1 MTKALFKFLP
11 LTFALIA
18 IQQAKAGTGCVVL
31 EADTTWANYSSGE
44 LFTEGSILMEEEFWH
59 EAERVWAY
67 AMKTRPKNRV
77 AKFKRAVCMS
87 EIGGD
92 WPATKALLEEVTK
105 GGLTLRYDPFN
116 PNQMIPPVDAW
127 LWLANAEHRMGEFDL
142 ARKHVDS
149 FLAKAGEKHG
159 STEWASKILAEVRF
173 AERQLDN
180 PTDAFVSS
188 MSINSEGNETHPV
201 LTADGQTMFFS
212 SDRARSNGSN
222 HGRVDPNTKTHYF
235 DIYRTELQQDSTWE
249 EPEYLNM
256 GIRNHAKVIGSDAF
270 GQKLIVLDDDG
281 WTHELKTTE
290 RWERGWTVA
299 EPLYL
304 DRTIPNEGEIV
315 FFPNKDRLIASVKMR
330 RGEGGFD
337 LYESALDAEGRWGKL
352 KSLGT
357 RVNTWGDEITPF
369 VAADGVTVFF
379 ASNGLQSMGGFDV
392 YRTTRNAAGGWT
404 EPEHLGAPINS
415 VDDDM
420 AFVIGAKAEVGY
432 LASRR
437 NVERGDLQLFE
448 VSMNG
453 APSLEQEVVILTLDA
468 ENLDNDVQPE
478 LLIVKDANTGDVIQ
492 RVERENTADVFNLI
506 LPTGRDYVVESAEA
520 SLPSEE
526 AVSQAPAIRRT
537 LKLSEDLAPE
547 VIALTFEEVFQDVE
561 STDEP
566 QNEVA
571 ENVANAVPFV
581 VRAPEK
587 VTVDE
592 ALVTVSDTEEAT
604 VEEVSVEDAPVD
616 VAPVDQALVA
626 ATTPNPEG
634 VNADAN
640 EAVKEDVDATPE
652 AVQQVAAELESE
664 AQVEENKKPS
674 EETALEETS
683 VAAEQPAGGS
693 SIPAKETHPTIVG
706 EVMQSS
712 APLAPMALAAVDAG
726 HTVMAIQLYSG
737 QVHTNRMDMAP
748 ALDFIVAQSA
758 KGKPVV
764 RIEGSASE
772 GPSSR
777 AGGNMELASSRAM
790 DVYLRL
796 VDGLAKRGLEKGRD
810 YEVKV
815 VRRVQPDGETP
826 SSFVQSE
833 AHPASFQ
840 YVRMDVAVR

>member
-1 MTKALFKFLP
+1 MKLDAIKPLHQYLLLALA
-11 LTFALIA
+11 LTASSFAT
-18 IQQAKAGTGCVVL
+18 AGTLQPAMEV
-31 EADTTWANYSSGE
+31 DSTWVNYSAVE

-87 EIGGD
+87 EIGED

-116 PNQMIPPVDAW
+116 PNQLVPPVDAW

-149 FLAKAGEKHG
+149 FLANAGEKHG

-173 AERQLDN
+173 AERQLGN

-188 MSINSEGNETHPV
+188 MTVNSEGNETHPV

-249 EPEYLNM
+249 DPEYLNL
-256 GIRNHAKVIGSDAF
+256 GIRNHANVIGSDAF

-299 EPLYL
+299 EPFYL

-315 FFPNKDRLIASVKMR
+315 FFPNKDRLIASVKRR
-330 RGEGGFD
+330 RGEGGYD
-337 LYESALDAEGRWGKL
+337 LYESALDADGRWSKL
-352 KSLGT
+352 SSLGS

-379 ASNGLQSMGGFDV
+379 ASDGLQSMGGFDV

-420 AFVIGAKAEVGY
+420 AFVIGAKGEVGY

-437 NVERGDLQLFE
+437 NVARGDLQLFE

-468 ENLDNDVQPE
+468 ENLDNDAQPE

-520 SLPSEE
+520 SPIETEGE
-526 AVSQAPAIRRT
+526 AATPVVRRT
-537 LKLSEDLAPE
+537 LTLSEDLAPE
-547 VIALTFEEVFQDVE
+547 VIALTFEEVFEDAEENPSSVDEIAEVDVQE
-561 STDEP
+561 T
-566 QNEVA
+566 
-571 ENVANAVPFV
+571 PFV
-581 VRAPEK
+581 VRAPQDVK
-587 VTVDE
+587 AQDVAVTQPQ
-592 ALVTVSDTEEAT
+592 VTPAPTEEALEEEAKDGEAIADMPKAAQGNAET
-604 VEEVSVEDAPVD
+604 SEDEPAKEAEALEEQDEATSVEEVASV
-616 VAPVDQALVA
+616 
-626 ATTPNPEG
+626 ATSEPSSE
-634 VNADAN
+634 
-640 EAVKEDVDATPE
+640 ATPE
-652 AVQQVAAELESE
+652 PSTDDDVPSKEGSAETGMVRQL
-664 AQVEENKKPS
+664 
-674 EETALEETS
+674 
-683 VAAEQPAGGS
+683 
-693 SIPAKETHPTIVG
+693 
-706 EVMQSS
+706 S
-712 APLAPMALAAVDAG
+712 APLAPMALAAVNAG
-726 HTVMAIQLYSG
+726 ETVMAIQLYSG

-748 ALDFIVAQSA
+748 VLDFIEAQKA
-758 KGKPVV
+758 KGNPVV
-764 RIEGSASE
+764 RIEGSASD

-796 VDGLAKRGLEKGRD
+796 VGGLADHGLEKGRD
-810 YEVKV
+810 YEVVV
-815 VRRVQPDGETP
+815 VRRVQPDGDTP
-826 SSFVQSE
+826 ASFVQGG
-833 AHPASFQ
+833 ADPASFQ
-840 YVRMDVAVR
+840 YVRVDVTVR

>member
-1 MTKALFKFLP
+1 MSKALFKFLP
-11 LTFALIA
+11 LVIALTA
-18 IQQAKAGTGCVVL
+18 IQPAEAGTGCVVT
-31 EADTTWANYSSGE
+31 EADTTWANYSSVE

-87 EIGGD
+87 EIGED
-92 WPATKALLEEVTK
+92 WPATKALLEEVTQ

-116 PNQMIPPVDAW
+116 PNQTFPPVDAW

-149 FLAKAGEKHG
+149 FLAKAGERHG

-201 LTADGQTMFFS
+201 LTADGQVMFFS
-212 SDRARSNGSN
+212 ADRARSNGSN
-222 HGRVDPNTKTHYF
+222 HGRVDPNTKTHYY

-290 RWERGWTVA
+290 LWERGWTVA
-299 EPLYL
+299 EPFYL

-315 FFPNKDRLIASVKMR
+315 FFPNKNRLIASVKMR

-337 LYESALDAEGRWGKL
+337 LFESALDAEGRWSKL
-352 KSLGT
+352 KSLGN

-379 ASNGLQSMGGFDV
+379 ASNGLPSMGGLDV
-392 YRTTRNAAGGWT
+392 YRTTTNASGGWT

-420 AFVIGAKAEVGY
+420 AFVIGAKGEVGY

-437 NVERGDLQLFE
+437 DVKRGDLQLFE

-453 APSLEQEVVILTLDA
+453 APSLEQEVVILSLDA

-492 RVERENTADVFNLI
+492 RVERENTEDVFNLI

-520 SLPSEE
+520 PLPGED
-526 AVSQAPAIRRT
+526 AVPQAPAIRRT
-537 LKLSEDLAPE
+537 LKVSEDLAPE
-547 VIALTFEEVFQDVE
+547 VIALTFEEVFLEVE
-561 STDEP
+561 SKDEP

-571 ENVANAVPFV
+571 ENVADTAPFV

-587 VTVDE
+587 VNTDDT
-592 ALVTVSDTEEAT
+592 LVMDSDTEKAI
-604 VEEVSVEDAPVD
+604 VEEAPVEE
-616 VAPVDQALVA
+616 APVDQALVA
-626 ATTPNPEG
+626 ENTPNSQV
-634 VNADAN
+634 VNE
-640 EAVKEDVDATPE
+640 EAAI
-652 AVQQVAAELESE
+652 AAE
-664 AQVEENKKPS
+664 KP
-674 EETALEETS
+674 
-683 VAAEQPAGGS
+683 AAD
-693 SIPAKETHPTIVG
+693 SITPAKEGKATNDG
-706 EVMQSS
+706 DVMQSS
-712 APLAPMALAAVDAG
+712 APLAPMALAAADAG
-726 HTVMAIQLYSG
+726 LTVMAIQLYRG
-737 QVHTNRMDMAP
+737 QVHTNRMDMTR

-764 RIEGSASE
+764 RIEGSASD

-777 AGGNMELASSRAM
+777 AGGNMDLASSRAM

-796 VDGLAKRGLEKGRD
+796 VDGLVNLGLEKGRD
-810 YEVKV
+810 YEVNV
-815 VRRVQPDGETP
+815 VRRVQPDGDTP
-826 SSFVQSE
+826 VSFVQGE

-840 YVRMDVAVR
+840 YVRVDVDVR

>member
-1 MTKALFKFLP
+1 MSKALFKFLP
-11 LTFALIA
+11 LAIALTA
-18 IQQAKAGTGCVVL
+18 IEPAEAGTGCVVI
-31 EADTTWANYSSGE
+31 EADTTWANYSSVE
-44 LFTEGSILMEEEFWH
+44 LFTEGSILMEEEFWY

-87 EIGGD
+87 EIGED
-92 WPATKALLEEVTK
+92 WPATKALLEEVTQ

-116 PNQMIPPVDAW
+116 PNQTFPPVDAW

-149 FLAKAGEKHG
+149 FLAKAGERHG

-188 MSINSEGNETHPV
+188 MSVNSEGNETHPV
-201 LTADGQTMFFS
+201 LTADGQVMFFS

-222 HGRVDPNTKTHYF
+222 HGRVDPNTKTHYY

-290 RWERGWTVA
+290 LWERGWTVA
-299 EPLYL
+299 EPFYL

-315 FFPNKDRLIASVKMR
+315 FFPNKNRLIASVKMR

-337 LYESALDAEGRWGKL
+337 LFESALDAEGRWSKL
-352 KSLGT
+352 KSLGN

-379 ASNGLQSMGGFDV
+379 ASNGLPSMGGLDV
-392 YRTTRNAAGGWT
+392 YRTTRNASGGWT

-420 AFVIGAKAEVGY
+420 AFVIGAKGEVGY

-437 NVERGDLQLFE
+437 DVKRGDLQLFE

-453 APSLEQEVVILTLDA
+453 APSLEQEVVILSLDA

-492 RVERENTADVFNLI
+492 RVERENTEDVFNLI

-520 SLPSEE
+520 PLPGED
-526 AVSQAPAIRRT
+526 AVPQDPAIRRT
-537 LKLSEDLAPE
+537 LKVSEDLAPE
-547 VIALTFEEVFQDVE
+547 VIALTFEEVFLEVE
-561 STDEP
+561 SKDEP

-571 ENVANAVPFV
+571 ENVADTAPFV

-587 VTVDE
+587 VNTDDT
-592 ALVTVSDTEEAT
+592 LVMDSDTEKAI
-604 VEEVSVEDAPVD
+604 VEEAPVEE
-616 VAPVDQALVA
+616 APVDQALVA
-626 ATTPNPEG
+626 ENTPNSQV
-634 VNADAN
+634 VNE
-640 EAVKEDVDATPE
+640 EAAI
-652 AVQQVAAELESE
+652 AAE
-664 AQVEENKKPS
+664 KP
-674 EETALEETS
+674 
-683 VAAEQPAGGS
+683 AAD
-693 SIPAKETHPTIVG
+693 SITPAKEGKATKDG
-706 EVMQSS
+706 DVMQSS
-712 APLAPMALAAVDAG
+712 APLAPMALAAADAG
-726 HTVMAIQLYSG
+726 LTVMAIQLYRG
-737 QVHTNRMDMAP
+737 QVHTNRMDMTR

-764 RIEGSASE
+764 RIEGSASD

-777 AGGNMELASSRAM
+777 AGGNMDLASSRAM

-796 VDGLAKRGLEKGRD
+796 VDGLVNLGLEKGRD
-810 YEVKV
+810 YEVNV
-815 VRRVQPDGETP
+815 VRRVQPDGDTP
-826 SSFVQSE
+826 ASFVQGE

-840 YVRMDVAVR
+840 YVRVDVDVR

>member
-1 MTKALFKFLP
+1 MSKALFKFLP
-11 LTFALIA
+11 LAIALTA
-18 IQQAKAGTGCVVL
+18 IQPAEAGTGCVVM
-31 EADTTWANYSSGE
+31 EADTTWANYSSVE

-87 EIGGD
+87 EIGED
-92 WPATKALLEEVTK
+92 WPATKALLEEVTQ

-116 PNQMIPPVDAW
+116 PNQMLPPVDAW
-127 LWLANAEHRMGEFDL
+127 LWLANAEHRTGEFDL

-149 FLAKAGEKHG
+149 FLAKAGERHG

-201 LTADGQTMFFS
+201 LTADGQIMFFS

-290 RWERGWTVA
+290 LWERGWTVA
-299 EPLYL
+299 EPFYL

-315 FFPNKDRLIASVKMR
+315 FFPNKNRLIASVKMR

-337 LYESALDAEGRWGKL
+337 LFESALDAEGRWSKL

-379 ASNGLQSMGGFDV
+379 ASNGLQSMGGLDV

-420 AFVIGAKAEVGY
+420 AFVIGAKGEVGY

-437 NVERGDLQLFE
+437 DVKRGDLQLFE

-453 APSLEQEVVILTLDA
+453 APSLEQEVVILALDA

-492 RVERENTADVFNLI
+492 RVERENTEDVFNLI

-520 SLPSEE
+520 PLPGED
-526 AVSQAPAIRRT
+526 AVPQAPAIRRT

-547 VIALTFEEVFQDVE
+547 VIVLTFEEVFQEVE

-566 QNEVA
+566 QSGAA
-571 ENVANAVPFV
+571 ENVADAAPFV

-587 VTVDE
+587 VNADE
-592 ALVTVSDTEEAT
+592 TLVMDSDTEEAI
-604 VEEVSVEDAPVD
+604 VEEAPVEE
-616 VAPVDQALVA
+616 APVDQALVA
-626 ATTPNPEG
+626 ESTPNSEV
-634 VNADAN
+634 VNE
-640 EAVKEDVDATPE
+640 EAA
-652 AVQQVAAELESE
+652 VAAE
-664 AQVEENKKPS
+664 KP
-674 EETALEETS
+674 
-683 VAAEQPAGGS
+683 AAGNITPG
-693 SIPAKETHPTIVG
+693 KEG
-706 EVMQSS
+706 KAANDGDVMQSS
-712 APLAPMALAAVDAG
+712 APLAPMALAAEDAG
-726 HTVMAIQLYSG
+726 LTVMAIQLYSG
-737 QVHTNRMDMAP
+737 QVHTNRMDMTR

-764 RIEGSASE
+764 RIEGSASD
-772 GPSSR
+772 GQSSR

-796 VDGLAKRGLEKGRD
+796 VDGLVNLGLEKGRD
-810 YEVKV
+810 YEVNV
-815 VRRVQPDGETP
+815 VRRVQPDGDTP
-826 SSFVQSE
+826 ASFVQGE

-840 YVRMDVAVR
+840 YVRVDVDVR

>member
-1 MTKALFKFLP
+1 MSKALFKFLP
-11 LTFALIA
+11 LVIALTA
-18 IQQAKAGTGCVVL
+18 IQPAEAGTGCVVI
-31 EADTTWANYSSGE
+31 EADTTWANYSSVE

-87 EIGGD
+87 EIGED
-92 WPATKALLEEVTK
+92 WPATKALLEEVTQ

-116 PNQMIPPVDAW
+116 PNQTFPPVDAW

-149 FLAKAGEKHG
+149 FLAKAGERHG

-188 MSINSEGNETHPV
+188 MSVNSEGNETHPV
-201 LTADGQTMFFS
+201 LTADGQVMFFS

-222 HGRVDPNTKTHYF
+222 HGRVDPNTKTHYY

-290 RWERGWTVA
+290 LWERGWTVA
-299 EPLYL
+299 EPFYL

-315 FFPNKDRLIASVKMR
+315 FFPNKNRLIASVKMR

-337 LYESALDAEGRWGKL
+337 LFESALDAEGRWSKL
-352 KSLGT
+352 KSLGN

-379 ASNGLQSMGGFDV
+379 ASNGLPSMGGLDV
-392 YRTTRNAAGGWT
+392 YRTTRNASGGWT

-420 AFVIGAKAEVGY
+420 AFVIGAKGEVGY

-437 NVERGDLQLFE
+437 DVKRGDLQLFE

-453 APSLEQEVVILTLDA
+453 APSLEQEVVILSLDA

-492 RVERENTADVFNLI
+492 RVERENTEDVFNLI

-520 SLPSEE
+520 PLPGED
-526 AVSQAPAIRRT
+526 AVPQAPAIRRT
-537 LKLSEDLAPE
+537 LKVSEDLAPE
-547 VIALTFEEVFQDVE
+547 VIALTFEEVFLEVE
-561 STDEP
+561 SKDEP

-571 ENVANAVPFV
+571 ENVADTAPFV

-587 VTVDE
+587 VNTDDT
-592 ALVTVSDTEEAT
+592 LVMDSDTEKAI
-604 VEEVSVEDAPVD
+604 VEEAPVEE
-616 VAPVDQALVA
+616 APVDQALVA
-626 ATTPNPEG
+626 ENTPNSEV
-634 VNADAN
+634 VNE
-640 EAVKEDVDATPE
+640 EAA
-652 AVQQVAAELESE
+652 VAAE
-664 AQVEENKKPS
+664 KP
-674 EETALEETS
+674 
-683 VAAEQPAGGS
+683 AAD
-693 SIPAKETHPTIVG
+693 SITPAKEGKATNDG
-706 EVMQSS
+706 DVMQSS
-712 APLAPMALAAVDAG
+712 APLAPMALAAADAG
-726 HTVMAIQLYSG
+726 LTVMAIQLYRG
-737 QVHTNRMDMAP
+737 QVHTNRMDMTR

-764 RIEGSASE
+764 RIEGSASD

-777 AGGNMELASSRAM
+777 AGGNMDLASSRAM

-796 VDGLAKRGLEKGRD
+796 VDGLVNLGLEKGRD
-810 YEVKV
+810 YEVNV
-815 VRRVQPDGETP
+815 VRRVQPDGDTP
-826 SSFVQSE
+826 ASFVQGE

-840 YVRMDVAVR
+840 YVRVDVDVR

>member
-1 MTKALFKFLP
+1 
-11 LTFALIA
+11 
-18 IQQAKAGTGCVVL
+18 
-31 EADTTWANYSSGE
+31 DTTWANYSSVE

-87 EIGGD
+87 EIGED
-92 WPATKALLEEVTK
+92 WPATKALLEEVTQ

-116 PNQMIPPVDAW
+116 PNQTFPPVDAW

-149 FLAKAGEKHG
+149 FLAKAGERHG

-188 MSINSEGNETHPV
+188 MSVNSEGNETHPV
-201 LTADGQTMFFS
+201 LTADGQVMFFS

-222 HGRVDPNTKTHYF
+222 HGRVDPNTKTHYY

-290 RWERGWTVA
+290 LWERGWTVA
-299 EPLYL
+299 EPFYL

-315 FFPNKDRLIASVKMR
+315 FFPNKNRLIASVKMR

-337 LYESALDAEGRWGKL
+337 LFESALDAEGRWSKL
-352 KSLGT
+352 KSLGNQ
-357 RVNTWGDEITPF
+357 VNTWGDEITPF

-379 ASNGLQSMGGFDV
+379 ASNGLTSMGGLDV
-392 YRTTRNAAGGWT
+392 YRTTRNASGGWT

-420 AFVIGAKAEVGY
+420 AFVIGAKGEVGY

-437 NVERGDLQLFE
+437 DVKRGDLQLFE

-453 APSLEQEVVILTLDA
+453 APSLEQEVVILSLDA

-492 RVERENTADVFNLI
+492 RVERENTEDVFNLI

-520 SLPSEE
+520 PLPGED
-526 AVSQAPAIRRT
+526 AVPQAPAIRRT
-537 LKLSEDLAPE
+537 LKVSEDLAPE
-547 VIALTFEEVFQDVE
+547 VIALTFEEVFLEVE
-561 STDEP
+561 SKDEP

-571 ENVANAVPFV
+571 ENVADTAPFV

-587 VTVDE
+587 LNTDDT
-592 ALVTVSDTEEAT
+592 LVMDSDTEKAI
-604 VEEVSVEDAPVD
+604 VEEAPVEE
-616 VAPVDQALVA
+616 APVDQALVA
-626 ATTPNPEG
+626 EKTPNSEV
-634 VNADAN
+634 VNE
-640 EAVKEDVDATPE
+640 EAA
-652 AVQQVAAELESE
+652 VAAE
-664 AQVEENKKPS
+664 KPS
-674 EETALEETS
+674 AD
-683 VAAEQPAGGS
+683 
-693 SIPAKETHPTIVG
+693 SITPAKEG
-706 EVMQSS
+706 K
-712 APLAPMALAAVDAG
+712 A
-726 HTVMAIQLYSG
+726 
-737 QVHTNRMDMAP
+737 TN
-748 ALDFIVAQSA
+748 
-758 KGKPVV
+758 
-764 RIEGSASE
+764 
-772 GPSSR
+772 
-777 AGGNMELASSRAM
+777 
-790 DVYLRL
+790 
-796 VDGLAKRGLEKGRD
+796 
-810 YEVKV
+810 
-815 VRRVQPDGETP
+815 
-826 SSFVQSE
+826 
-833 AHPASFQ
+833 
-840 YVRMDVAVR
+840 

>member
-1 MTKALFKFLP
+1 MSKALFKFLP
-11 LTFALIA
+11 LAIALTA
-18 IQQAKAGTGCVVL
+18 IQPAEAGTGCVVI
-31 EADTTWANYSSGE
+31 EADTTWANYSSVE

-87 EIGGD
+87 EIGED
-92 WPATKALLEEVTK
+92 WPATKALLEEVTQ

-116 PNQMIPPVDAW
+116 PNQTFPPVDAW

-149 FLAKAGEKHG
+149 FLAKAGERHG

-201 LTADGQTMFFS
+201 LTADGQVMFFS

-290 RWERGWTVA
+290 LWERGWTVA
-299 EPLYL
+299 EPFYL

-315 FFPNKDRLIASVKMR
+315 FFPNKNRLIASVKMR

-337 LYESALDAEGRWGKL
+337 LFESALDAEGRWSKL
-352 KSLGT
+352 KSLGN

-379 ASNGLQSMGGFDV
+379 ASNGLPSMGGLDV
-392 YRTTRNAAGGWT
+392 YRTTRNASGGWT

-420 AFVIGAKAEVGY
+420 AFVIGAKGEVGY

-437 NVERGDLQLFE
+437 DVKRGDLQLFE

-453 APSLEQEVVILTLDA
+453 APSLEQEVVILSLDA

-492 RVERENTADVFNLI
+492 RVERENTEDVFNLI

-520 SLPSEE
+520 PLPGED
-526 AVSQAPAIRRT
+526 AVPQAPAIRRT
-537 LKLSEDLAPE
+537 LKVSEDLAPE
-547 VIALTFEEVFQDVE
+547 VIALTFEEVFLEVE
-561 STDEP
+561 SKDEP

-571 ENVANAVPFV
+571 ENVADTAPFV

-587 VTVDE
+587 VNTDDT
-592 ALVTVSDTEEAT
+592 LVMDSDTEKAI
-604 VEEVSVEDAPVD
+604 VEEAPVEE
-616 VAPVDQALVA
+616 APVDQALVA
-626 ATTPNPEG
+626 ESTPNPEV
-634 VNADAN
+634 VNE
-640 EAVKEDVDATPE
+640 EAA
-652 AVQQVAAELESE
+652 VAAE
-664 AQVEENKKPS
+664 KP
-674 EETALEETS
+674 
-683 VAAEQPAGGS
+683 AAGNITPG
-693 SIPAKETHPTIVG
+693 KEG
-706 EVMQSS
+706 KAANDGDVMQSS
-712 APLAPMALAAVDAG
+712 APLAPMALAAADAG
-726 HTVMAIQLYSG
+726 LTVMAIQLYRG
-737 QVHTNRMDMAP
+737 QVHTNRMDMTR

-764 RIEGSASE
+764 RIEGSASD

-777 AGGNMELASSRAM
+777 AGGNMDLASSRAM

-796 VDGLAKRGLEKGRD
+796 VDGLVNLGLEKGRD
-810 YEVKV
+810 YEVNV
-815 VRRVQPDGETP
+815 VRRVQPDGDTP
-826 SSFVQSE
+826 ASFVQGE

-840 YVRMDVAVR
+840 YVRVDVDVR

>member
-1 MTKALFKFLP
+1 MSKALFKFLP
-11 LTFALIA
+11 LAIALTA
-18 IQQAKAGTGCVVL
+18 IQPAEAGTGCVVI
-31 EADTTWANYSSGE
+31 EADTTWANYSSVE

-87 EIGGD
+87 EIGED
-92 WPATKALLEEVTK
+92 WPATKALLEEVTQ

-116 PNQMIPPVDAW
+116 PNQTFPPVDAW

-149 FLAKAGEKHG
+149 FLAEAGERHG

-188 MSINSEGNETHPV
+188 MSVNSEGNETHPV
-201 LTADGQTMFFS
+201 LTADGQVMFFS

-222 HGRVDPNTKTHYF
+222 HGRVDPNTKTHYY

-290 RWERGWTVA
+290 LWERGWTVA
-299 EPLYL
+299 EPFYL

-315 FFPNKDRLIASVKMR
+315 FFPNKNRLIASVKMR

-337 LYESALDAEGRWGKL
+337 LFESALDAEGRWSKL

-379 ASNGLQSMGGFDV
+379 ASNGLQSMGGLDV

-420 AFVIGAKAEVGY
+420 AFVIGAKGEVGY

-437 NVERGDLQLFE
+437 DVKRGDLQLFE

-453 APSLEQEVVILTLDA
+453 APSLEQEVVILALDA

-492 RVERENTADVFNLI
+492 RVERENTEDVFNLI

-520 SLPSEE
+520 PLPDED
-526 AVSQAPAIRRT
+526 AVPQAPAIRRT
-537 LKLSEDLAPE
+537 LKVSEDLAPE
-547 VIALTFEEVFQDVE
+547 VIALTFEEVFLEVE
-561 STDEP
+561 SKDEP

-571 ENVANAVPFV
+571 ENVADTAPFV

-587 VTVDE
+587 VNTDDT
-592 ALVTVSDTEEAT
+592 LVMDSDTEKAI
-604 VEEVSVEDAPVD
+604 VEEAPVEE
-616 VAPVDQALVA
+616 APVDQALVA
-626 ATTPNPEG
+626 GNTPNSEV
-634 VNADAN
+634 VNE
-640 EAVKEDVDATPE
+640 EAA
-652 AVQQVAAELESE
+652 VAAE
-664 AQVEENKKPS
+664 KH
-674 EETALEETS
+674 
-683 VAAEQPAGGS
+683 AAD
-693 SIPAKETHPTIVG
+693 SITPAKEGKATNDG
-706 EVMQSS
+706 DVMQSS
-712 APLAPMALAAVDAG
+712 APLAPMALAAADAG
-726 HTVMAIQLYSG
+726 LTVMAIQLYSG
-737 QVHTNRMDMAP
+737 QVHTNRMDMTR

-764 RIEGSASE
+764 RIEGSASD

-796 VDGLAKRGLEKGRD
+796 VDGLVNLGLEKGRD
-810 YEVKV
+810 YEVNV
-815 VRRVQPDGETP
+815 VRRVQPDGDTP
-826 SSFVQSE
+826 ASFVQGE

-840 YVRMDVAVR
+840 YVRVDVDVR

>member
-1 MTKALFKFLP
+1 MSKALFKFLP
-11 LTFALIA
+11 LVIALTA
-18 IQQAKAGTGCVVL
+18 IQPAEAGTGCVVI
-31 EADTTWANYSSGE
+31 EADTTWANYSSVE
-44 LFTEGSILMEEEFWH
+44 LFTEGSILMEEEFWY

-87 EIGGD
+87 EIGED
-92 WPATKALLEEVTK
+92 WPATKALLEEVTQ

-116 PNQMIPPVDAW
+116 PNQTFPPVDAW

-149 FLAKAGEKHG
+149 FLAKAGERHG

-201 LTADGQTMFFS
+201 LTADGQVMFFS

-222 HGRVDPNTKTHYF
+222 HGRVDPNTKTHYY

-290 RWERGWTVA
+290 LWERGWTVA
-299 EPLYL
+299 EPFYL

-315 FFPNKDRLIASVKMR
+315 FFPNKNRLIASVKMR

-337 LYESALDAEGRWGKL
+337 LFESALDAEGRWSKL
-352 KSLGT
+352 KSLGN

-379 ASNGLQSMGGFDV
+379 ASNGLPSMGGLDV
-392 YRTTRNAAGGWT
+392 YRTTRNASGGWT

-420 AFVIGAKAEVGY
+420 AFVIGAKGEVGY

-437 NVERGDLQLFE
+437 DVKRGDLQLFE

-453 APSLEQEVVILTLDA
+453 APSLEQEVVILSLDA

-492 RVERENTADVFNLI
+492 RVERENTEDVFNLI

-520 SLPSEE
+520 PLPGED
-526 AVSQAPAIRRT
+526 AVPQAPAIRRT
-537 LKLSEDLAPE
+537 LKVSEDLAPE
-547 VIALTFEEVFQDVE
+547 VIALTFEEVFLEVE
-561 STDEP
+561 SKDEP

-571 ENVANAVPFV
+571 ENVADTAPFV

-587 VTVDE
+587 LNTDDT
-592 ALVTVSDTEEAT
+592 LVMDSDTEKAI
-604 VEEVSVEDAPVD
+604 VEEAPVEE
-616 VAPVDQALVA
+616 APVDQALVA
-626 ATTPNPEG
+626 ENTPNPEV
-634 VNADAN
+634 VNE
-640 EAVKEDVDATPE
+640 EAA
-652 AVQQVAAELESE
+652 VAAE
-664 AQVEENKKPS
+664 KP
-674 EETALEETS
+674 
-683 VAAEQPAGGS
+683 AAGNITPG
-693 SIPAKETHPTIVG
+693 KEG
-706 EVMQSS
+706 KAANDGDVMQSS
-712 APLAPMALAAVDAG
+712 APLAPMALAAEDAG
-726 HTVMAIQLYSG
+726 LTVMAIQLYSG
-737 QVHTNRMDMAP
+737 QVHTNRMDMTR

-764 RIEGSASE
+764 RIEGSASD

-796 VDGLAKRGLEKGRD
+796 VDGLVNLGLEKGRD
-810 YEVKV
+810 YEVNV
-815 VRRVQPDGETP
+815 VRRVQPDGDTP
-826 SSFVQSE
+826 ASFVQGE

-840 YVRMDVAVR
+840 YVRVDVDVR

>member
-1 MTKALFKFLP
+1 MSKALFKFLP
-11 LTFALIA
+11 LAIALTA
-18 IQQAKAGTGCVVL
+18 IEPAEAGTGCVVI
-31 EADTTWANYSSGE
+31 EADTTWANYSSVE

-87 EIGGD
+87 EIGED
-92 WPATKALLEEVTK
+92 WPATKALLEEVTQ

-116 PNQMIPPVDAW
+116 PNQTFPPVDAW

-149 FLAKAGEKHG
+149 FLAKAGERHG

-188 MSINSEGNETHPV
+188 MSVNSEGNETHPV
-201 LTADGQTMFFS
+201 LTADGQVMFFS

-222 HGRVDPNTKTHYF
+222 HGRVDPNTKTHYY

-290 RWERGWTVA
+290 LWERGWTVA
-299 EPLYL
+299 EPFYL

-315 FFPNKDRLIASVKMR
+315 FFPNKNRLIASVKMR

-337 LYESALDAEGRWGKL
+337 LFESALDAEGRWSKL
-352 KSLGT
+352 KSLGN

-379 ASNGLQSMGGFDV
+379 ASNGLQSMGGLDV
-392 YRTTRNAAGGWT
+392 YRTTRNASGGWT

-420 AFVIGAKAEVGY
+420 AFVIGAKGEVGY

-437 NVERGDLQLFE
+437 DVKRGDLQLFE

-453 APSLEQEVVILTLDA
+453 APSLEQEVVILSLDA

-492 RVERENTADVFNLI
+492 RVERENTEDVFNLI

-520 SLPSEE
+520 PLPGED
-526 AVSQAPAIRRT
+526 AVPQAPAIRRT
-537 LKLSEDLAPE
+537 LKVSEDLAPE
-547 VIALTFEEVFQDVE
+547 VIALTFEEVFLEVE
-561 STDEP
+561 SKDEP

-571 ENVANAVPFV
+571 ENVADTAPFV

-587 VTVDE
+587 VNTDDT
-592 ALVTVSDTEEAT
+592 LVMDSDTEKAI
-604 VEEVSVEDAPVD
+604 VEEAPVEE
-616 VAPVDQALVA
+616 APVDQALVA
-626 ATTPNPEG
+626 ENTPNSQV
-634 VNADAN
+634 VNE
-640 EAVKEDVDATPE
+640 EAAI
-652 AVQQVAAELESE
+652 AAE
-664 AQVEENKKPS
+664 KP
-674 EETALEETS
+674 
-683 VAAEQPAGGS
+683 AAD
-693 SIPAKETHPTIVG
+693 SITPAKEGKATKDG
-706 EVMQSS
+706 DVMQSS
-712 APLAPMALAAVDAG
+712 APLAPMALAAADAG
-726 HTVMAIQLYSG
+726 LTVMAIQLYRG
-737 QVHTNRMDMAP
+737 QVHTNRMDMTR

-764 RIEGSASE
+764 RIEGSASD

-777 AGGNMELASSRAM
+777 AGGNMDLASSRAM

-796 VDGLAKRGLEKGRD
+796 VDGLVNLGLEKGRD
-810 YEVKV
+810 YEVNV
-815 VRRVQPDGETP
+815 VRRVQPDGDTP
-826 SSFVQSE
+826 ASFVQGE

-840 YVRMDVAVR
+840 YVRVDVDVR

>member
-1 MTKALFKFLP
+1 MSKALFKFLP
-11 LTFALIA
+11 LAIALTA
-18 IQQAKAGTGCVVL
+18 IQPADAGTGCVVM
-31 EADTTWANYSSGE
+31 EADTTWANYSSVE

-87 EIGGD
+87 EIGED
-92 WPATKALLEEVTK
+92 WPATKALLEEVTQ

-116 PNQMIPPVDAW
+116 PNQILPPVDAW
-127 LWLANAEHRMGEFDL
+127 LWLANAEHRTGEFDL

-149 FLAKAGEKHG
+149 FLAKAGERHG

-201 LTADGQTMFFS
+201 LTADGQIMFFS

-290 RWERGWTVA
+290 LWERGWTVA
-299 EPLYL
+299 EPFYL

-315 FFPNKDRLIASVKMR
+315 FFPNKNRLIASVKMR

-337 LYESALDAEGRWGKL
+337 LFESALDAEGRWSKL

-379 ASNGLQSMGGFDV
+379 ASNGLQSMGGLDV

-404 EPEHLGAPINS
+404 VPEHLGAPINS

-420 AFVIGAKAEVGY
+420 AFVIGAKGEVGY

-437 NVERGDLQLFE
+437 DVKRGDLQLFE

-453 APSLEQEVVILTLDA
+453 APSLEQEVVILALDA

-492 RVERENTADVFNLI
+492 RVERENTEDVFNLI

-520 SLPSEE
+520 PLPGDD
-526 AVSQAPAIRRT
+526 AVPPAPAIRRT

-547 VIALTFEEVFQDVE
+547 VIVLTFEEVFQEVE

-566 QNEVA
+566 QNEVV
-571 ENVANAVPFV
+571 ENVADAAPFV

-587 VTVDE
+587 VNADE
-592 ALVTVSDTEEAT
+592 ALVMDSDTEEAI
-604 VEEVSVEDAPVD
+604 VEEAIVEETPVEE
-616 VAPVDQALVA
+616 APVDQALVA
-626 ATTPNPEG
+626 ESTPNPEV
-634 VNADAN
+634 VNE
-640 EAVKEDVDATPE
+640 EAA
-652 AVQQVAAELESE
+652 VAAE
-664 AQVEENKKPS
+664 KP
-674 EETALEETS
+674 
-683 VAAEQPAGGS
+683 AAGS
-693 SIPAKETHPTIVG
+693 ITPAKEG
-706 EVMQSS
+706 KAANDGDVMQFS
-712 APLAPMALAAVDAG
+712 APLAPMALAAADAG
-726 HTVMAIQLYSG
+726 LTVMAIQLYSG
-737 QVHTNRMDMAP
+737 QVHTDRMDMTR

-764 RIEGSASE
+764 RIEGSASD

-790 DVYLRL
+790 DVCLRL
-796 VDGLAKRGLEKGRD
+796 VDGLVNLGLEKGRD
-810 YEVKV
+810 YEVNV
-815 VRRVQPDGETP
+815 VRRVQPDGDTP
-826 SSFVQSE
+826 ASFVQGE

-840 YVRMDVAVR
+840 YVRVDVDVR

>member
-1 MTKALFKFLP
+1 MSKALFKFLP
-11 LTFALIA
+11 LAIALTA
-18 IQQAKAGTGCVVL
+18 IEPAEAGTGCVVI
-31 EADTTWANYSSGE
+31 EADTTWANYSSVE

-87 EIGGD
+87 EIGED
-92 WPATKALLEEVTK
+92 WPATKALLEEVTQ

-116 PNQMIPPVDAW
+116 PNQTFPPVDAW

-149 FLAKAGEKHG
+149 FLAKAGERHG

-188 MSINSEGNETHPV
+188 MSVNSEGNETHPV
-201 LTADGQTMFFS
+201 LTADGQVMFFS

-222 HGRVDPNTKTHYF
+222 HGRVDPNTKTHYY

-290 RWERGWTVA
+290 LWERGWTVA
-299 EPLYL
+299 EPFYL

-315 FFPNKDRLIASVKMR
+315 FFPNKNRLIASVKMR

-337 LYESALDAEGRWGKL
+337 LFESALDAEGRWSKL
-352 KSLGT
+352 KSLGN

-379 ASNGLQSMGGFDV
+379 ASNGLPSMGGLDV
-392 YRTTRNAAGGWT
+392 YRTTRNASGGWT

-420 AFVIGAKAEVGY
+420 AFVIGAKGEVGY

-437 NVERGDLQLFE
+437 DVKRGDLQLFE

-453 APSLEQEVVILTLDA
+453 APSLEQEVVILSLDA

-492 RVERENTADVFNLI
+492 RVERENTEDVFNLI

-520 SLPSEE
+520 PLPGED
-526 AVSQAPAIRRT
+526 AVPQAPAIRRT
-537 LKLSEDLAPE
+537 LKVSEDLAPE
-547 VIALTFEEVFQDVE
+547 VIALTFEEVFLEVE
-561 STDEP
+561 SKDEP

-571 ENVANAVPFV
+571 ENVADTAPFV

-587 VTVDE
+587 VNTDDT
-592 ALVTVSDTEEAT
+592 LVMDSDTEKAI
-604 VEEVSVEDAPVD
+604 VEEAPVEE
-616 VAPVDQALVA
+616 APVDQALVA
-626 ATTPNPEG
+626 ENTPNSQV
-634 VNADAN
+634 VNE
-640 EAVKEDVDATPE
+640 EAAI
-652 AVQQVAAELESE
+652 AAE
-664 AQVEENKKPS
+664 KP
-674 EETALEETS
+674 
-683 VAAEQPAGGS
+683 AAD
-693 SIPAKETHPTIVG
+693 SITPAKEGKATKDG
-706 EVMQSS
+706 DVMQSS
-712 APLAPMALAAVDAG
+712 APLAPMALAAADAG
-726 HTVMAIQLYSG
+726 LTVMAIQLYRG
-737 QVHTNRMDMAP
+737 QVHTNRMDMTR

-764 RIEGSASE
+764 RIEGSASD

-777 AGGNMELASSRAM
+777 AGGNMDLASSRAM

-796 VDGLAKRGLEKGRD
+796 VDGLVNLGLEKGRD
-810 YEVKV
+810 YEVNV
-815 VRRVQPDGETP
+815 VRRVQPDGDTP
-826 SSFVQSE
+826 VSFVQGE

-840 YVRMDVAVR
+840 YVRVDVDVR

>member
-1 MTKALFKFLP
+1 MPKSSLSFVTFVLALTGSQLA
-11 LTFALIA
+11 T
-18 IQQAKAGTGCVVL
+18 AGT
-31 EADTTWANYSSGE
+31 EATAMVADSTWANFSSTE
-44 LFTEGSILMEEEFWH
+44 LFIEGSILMEEGFWH

-87 EIGGD
+87 EIGED
-92 WPATKALLEEVTK
+92 WPMTKALLEEVSQ
-105 GGLTLRYDPFN
+105 GGLTERYDPFN

-142 ARKHVDS
+142 ARKHVDA

-159 STEWASKILAEVRF
+159 SSEWASKILAEVRF
-173 AERQLDN
+173 AERQLAK
-180 PTDAFVSS
+180 PADAEVMS
-188 MSINSEGNETHPV
+188 MALNSEGNETHPV
-201 LTADGQTMFFS
+201 LTADGRTMFFS

-222 HGRVDPNTKTHYF
+222 HGRIDPNTKTHYY
-235 DIYRTELQQDSTWE
+235 DIYRTELQQDSTWD
-249 EPEYLNM
+249 EPEFLNM

-270 GQKLIVLDDDG
+270 GQKLVVLDDDG

-330 RGEGGFD
+330 RGEGGYD
-337 LYESALDAEGRWGKL
+337 LYESALDEDGRWSKL
-352 KSLGT
+352 KSLGK
-357 RVNTWGDEITPF
+357 RVNTWGDEVTPF

-420 AFVIGAKAEVGY
+420 AFVIGAKGQVGY

-453 APSLEQEVVILTLDA
+453 APSLEQQVVILTLDA
-468 ENLDNDVQPE
+468 ENLDNDEQPE
-478 LLIVKDANTGDVIQ
+478 ALIVKDAKSGDVVQ
-492 RVERENTADVFNLI
+492 RVERENTEDVFNLI
-506 LPTGRDYVVESAEA
+506 LPTGRDYVVESAQA
-520 SLPSEE
+520 SPTQD
-526 AVSQAPAIRRT
+526 AAQDVAPILRRT
-537 LKLSEDLAPE
+537 LTLSEDLEPE
-547 VIALTFEEVFQDVE
+547 VIELTFEEVFQDAE
-561 STDEP
+561 EAGELSG
-566 QNEVA
+566 EVA
-571 ENVANAVPFV
+571 QEAAEVAPFV
-581 VRAPEK
+581 VQAPK
-587 VTVDE
+587 VEQPKEVMSDQTV
-592 ALVTVSDTEEAT
+592 
-604 VEEVSVEDAPVD
+604 
-616 VAPVDQALVA
+616 
-626 ATTPNPEG
+626 
-634 VNADAN
+634 
-640 EAVKEDVDATPE
+640 VDATATDGE
-652 AVQQVAAELESE
+652 DVGGASTIEDASAQAQESVS
-664 AQVEENKKPS
+664 AS
-674 EETALEETS
+674 EETSEEVAS
-683 VAAEQPAGGS
+683 VSAKKPADGS
-693 SIPAKETHPTIVG
+693 ATPAKEGKATSDG
-706 EVMQSS
+706 DVMHVS

-726 HTVMAIQLYSG
+726 QTVMAVQLFSG
-737 QVHTNRMDMAP
+737 QVHTERMDMTP

-758 KGKPVV
+758 NGKLVV
-764 RIEGSASE
+764 RIEGSASD
-772 GPSSR
+772 GPSTR
-777 AGGNMELASSRAM
+777 AGGNLELASSRAM

-796 VDGLAKRGLEKGRD
+796 VNGLTSRGLEKGRD
-810 YEVKV
+810 YDVIV
-815 VRRVQPDGETP
+815 IRRVQPDGDTP
-826 SSFVQSE
+826 ASFVRDD

>member
-1 MTKALFKFLP
+1 MSKTLFKFLP
-11 LTFALIA
+11 LAIALTA
-18 IQQAKAGTGCVVL
+18 IQPAEAGTGCVVM
-31 EADTTWANYSSGE
+31 EADTTWANYSSVE
-44 LFTEGSILMEEEFWH
+44 LFTEGSILMEEEFWY

-87 EIGGD
+87 EIGED
-92 WPATKALLEEVTK
+92 WPATKALLEEVTQ

-116 PNQMIPPVDAW
+116 PNQTFPPVDAW

-149 FLAKAGEKHG
+149 FLAKAGERHG

-173 AERQLDN
+173 AERQMDN

-201 LTADGQTMFFS
+201 LTADGQILFFS

-270 GQKLIVLDDDG
+270 GQKLIVQDDDG

-290 RWERGWTVA
+290 LWERGWTVA
-299 EPLYL
+299 EPFYL

-315 FFPNKDRLIASVKMR
+315 FFPNKNRLIASVKMR

-337 LYESALDAEGRWGKL
+337 LFESALDAEGRWSKL

-379 ASNGLQSMGGFDV
+379 ASNGLQSMGGLDV
-392 YRTTRNAAGGWT
+392 YRTTRNAGGGWT

-420 AFVIGAKAEVGY
+420 AFVIGAKGEVGY

-437 NVERGDLQLFE
+437 DVKRGDLQLFE

-453 APSLEQEVVILTLDA
+453 APSLEQAVVILALDA

-478 LLIVKDANTGDVIQ
+478 SLIVKDANTGDVIQ
-492 RVERENTADVFNLI
+492 RVERENTEDVFNLI

-520 SLPSEE
+520 PLPGED
-526 AVSQAPAIRRT
+526 AVPQAPAIRRT
-537 LKLSEDLAPE
+537 LKVSEDLAPE
-547 VIALTFEEVFQDVE
+547 VIALTFEEVFQEVE
-561 STDEP
+561 SKDEP
-566 QNEVA
+566 QNGAA
-571 ENVANAVPFV
+571 ENMADAAPFV

-587 VTVDE
+587 VNAEE
-592 ALVTVSDTEEAT
+592 ALVMDSDTEKAI
-604 VEEVSVEDAPVD
+604 VEDAPVEE
-616 VAPVDQALVA
+616 APVDQASVA
-626 ATTPNPEG
+626 ESAPNPEV
-634 VNADAN
+634 VNE
-640 EAVKEDVDATPE
+640 EAA
-652 AVQQVAAELESE
+652 VAAEKS
-664 AQVEENKKPS
+664 
-674 EETALEETS
+674 
-683 VAAEQPAGGS
+683 AAD
-693 SIPAKETHPTIVG
+693 SITPAKEG
-706 EVMQSS
+706 KAANDGDVMQSS
-712 APLAPMALAAVDAG
+712 APLAPMALAAADAG
-726 HTVMAIQLYSG
+726 LTVMAIQLYSG
-737 QVHTNRMDMAP
+737 QVHTTRMDMP
-748 ALDFIVAQSA
+748 RLLHFIVAQSA

-764 RIEGSASE
+764 RIEGSASD

-796 VDGLAKRGLEKGRD
+796 VDGLVNLGLEKGRD
-810 YEVKV
+810 YEVNV
-815 VRRVQPDGETP
+815 VRRVQPDGGTP
-826 SSFVQSE
+826 ASFVQGE

-840 YVRMDVAVR
+840 YVRVDVDVR

>member
-1 MTKALFKFLP
+1 MSKALFKFLP
-11 LTFALIA
+11 LVIALTA
-18 IQQAKAGTGCVVL
+18 IQPAEAGTGCVVI
-31 EADTTWANYSSGE
+31 EADTTWANYSSVE

-87 EIGGD
+87 EIGED
-92 WPATKALLEEVTK
+92 WPATKALLEEVTQ

-116 PNQMIPPVDAW
+116 PNQTFPPVDAW

-149 FLAKAGEKHG
+149 FLAKAGERHG

-188 MSINSEGNETHPV
+188 MSVNSEGNETHPV
-201 LTADGQTMFFS
+201 LTADGQVMFFS

-222 HGRVDPNTKTHYF
+222 HGRVDPNTKTHYY

-290 RWERGWTVA
+290 LWERGWTVA
-299 EPLYL
+299 EPFYL

-315 FFPNKDRLIASVKMR
+315 FFPNKNRLIASVKMR

-337 LYESALDAEGRWGKL
+337 LFESALDAEGRWSKL
-352 KSLGT
+352 KSLGN

-379 ASNGLQSMGGFDV
+379 ASNGLTSMGGLDV
-392 YRTTRNAAGGWT
+392 YRTTRNASGGWT

-420 AFVIGAKAEVGY
+420 AFVIGAKGEVGY

-437 NVERGDLQLFE
+437 DVKRGDLQLFE

-453 APSLEQEVVILTLDA
+453 APSLEQEVVILSLDA

-492 RVERENTADVFNLI
+492 RVERENTEDVFNLI

-520 SLPSEE
+520 PLPGED
-526 AVSQAPAIRRT
+526 AVPQAPAIRRT
-537 LKLSEDLAPE
+537 LKVSEDLAPE
-547 VIALTFEEVFQDVE
+547 VIALTFEEVFLEVE
-561 STDEP
+561 SKDEP

-571 ENVANAVPFV
+571 ENVADTAPFV

-587 VTVDE
+587 VNTDDTL
-592 ALVTVSDTEEAT
+592 AMDSDTEKAI
-604 VEEVSVEDAPVD
+604 VEEAPVEE
-616 VAPVDQALVA
+616 APVDQALVA
-626 ATTPNPEG
+626 ENTPNSEV
-634 VNADAN
+634 VNE
-640 EAVKEDVDATPE
+640 EAA
-652 AVQQVAAELESE
+652 VAAE
-664 AQVEENKKPS
+664 KP
-674 EETALEETS
+674 
-683 VAAEQPAGGS
+683 AAD
-693 SIPAKETHPTIVG
+693 SITPAKEGKATNDG
-706 EVMQSS
+706 DVMQSS
-712 APLAPMALAAVDAG
+712 APLAPMALAATDAG
-726 HTVMAIQLYSG
+726 LTVMAIQLYRG
-737 QVHTNRMDMAP
+737 QVHTNRMDMTR

-764 RIEGSASE
+764 RIEGSASD

-777 AGGNMELASSRAM
+777 AGGNMDLASSRAM

-796 VDGLAKRGLEKGRD
+796 VDGLVNLGLEKGRD
-810 YEVKV
+810 YEVNV
-815 VRRVQPDGETP
+815 VRRVQPDGDTP
-826 SSFVQSE
+826 VSFVQGE
-833 AHPASFQ
+833 EHPASFQ
-840 YVRMDVAVR
+840 YVRVDVDVR

>member
-1 MTKALFKFLP
+1 MSKALFKFLP
-11 LTFALIA
+11 LAIALTA
-18 IQQAKAGTGCVVL
+18 IEPAEAGTGCVVI
-31 EADTTWANYSSGE
+31 EADTTWANYSSVE

-87 EIGGD
+87 EIGED
-92 WPATKALLEEVTK
+92 WPATKALLEEVTQ

-116 PNQMIPPVDAW
+116 PNQTFPPVDAW
-127 LWLANAEHRMGEFDL
+127 LWLANAEHRMGEFDP

-149 FLAKAGEKHG
+149 FLAEAGERHG

-188 MSINSEGNETHPV
+188 MSVNSEGNETHPV
-201 LTADGQTMFFS
+201 LTADGQVMFFS

-222 HGRVDPNTKTHYF
+222 HGRVDPNTKTHYY

-290 RWERGWTVA
+290 LWERGWTVA
-299 EPLYL
+299 EPFYL

-315 FFPNKDRLIASVKMR
+315 FFPNKNRLIASVKMR

-337 LYESALDAEGRWGKL
+337 LFESALDAEGRWSKL
-352 KSLGT
+352 KSLGN

-379 ASNGLQSMGGFDV
+379 ASNGLQSMGGLDV

-404 EPEHLGAPINS
+404 EPEHPGAPINS

-420 AFVIGAKAEVGY
+420 AFVIGAKGEVGY

-437 NVERGDLQLFE
+437 DVKRGDLQLFE

-453 APSLEQEVVILTLDA
+453 APSLEQEVVILSLDA

-492 RVERENTADVFNLI
+492 RGERENTEDVFNLI

-520 SLPSEE
+520 PLPGED
-526 AVSQAPAIRRT
+526 AVPQAPAIRRT
-537 LKLSEDLAPE
+537 LKVSEDLAPE
-547 VIALTFEEVFQDVE
+547 VIALTFEEVFLEVE
-561 STDEP
+561 SKDEP

-571 ENVANAVPFV
+571 ENVADTAPFV

-587 VTVDE
+587 VNTDDT
-592 ALVTVSDTEEAT
+592 LVMDGDTEKAI
-604 VEEVSVEDAPVD
+604 VEEAPVEE
-616 VAPVDQALVA
+616 APVDQALVA
-626 ATTPNPEG
+626 ENNPNSQV
-634 VNADAN
+634 VNE
-640 EAVKEDVDATPE
+640 EAAI
-652 AVQQVAAELESE
+652 AAE
-664 AQVEENKKPS
+664 KP
-674 EETALEETS
+674 
-683 VAAEQPAGGS
+683 AAD
-693 SIPAKETHPTIVG
+693 SITPAKEGKATKDG
-706 EVMQSS
+706 DVMQSS
-712 APLAPMALAAVDAG
+712 APLAPMALAAADAG
-726 HTVMAIQLYSG
+726 LTVMAIQLYRG
-737 QVHTNRMDMAP
+737 QVHTNRMDMTR

-764 RIEGSASE
+764 RIEGSASD

-777 AGGNMELASSRAM
+777 AGGNMDLASSRAM
-790 DVYLRL
+790 DVYLRM
-796 VDGLAKRGLEKGRD
+796 VDGLVNLGLEKGRD
-810 YEVKV
+810 YEVNV
-815 VRRVQPDGETP
+815 VRRVQPDGDTP
-826 SSFVQSE
+826 ASFVQGE

-840 YVRMDVAVR
+840 YVRVDVDVR